1 MANRDL
7 DKKPKNNEEDQQLN
21 CRIVNLEMRNTFQD
35 DVIEQLNTELANH
48 QEEIIQLKYQ
58 LKLIAGRIKE
68 ISPADQADSN
78 IEPPPPHY

>member
-1 MANRDL
+1 MANSDL
-7 DKKPKNNEEDQQLN
+7 DKQAENSEEEQQLN
-21 CRIVNLEMRNTFQD
+21 TRLNSLEMRNAFQD

-68 ISPADQADSN
+68 INPTDQADNN